1 MSTAVT
7 KEALVEAIL
16 TPMQEALERKGITVD
31 RLAEELNE
39 QLEAQETKVIKI
51 SGAPGALFLPAGVQ
65 TLVQG
70 DQETVMGVDVVAWGV
85 RQQAMIQALKLLA
98 QFPAEV
104 KRVVH
109 DGTVTQEVS
118 FDRETRDIFDRVA
131 QAFTPPA
138 GE

>member
-1 MSTAVT
+1 VSTAVT

>member
-70 DQETVMGVDVVAWGV
+70 DQETVMGVAVVAWGV